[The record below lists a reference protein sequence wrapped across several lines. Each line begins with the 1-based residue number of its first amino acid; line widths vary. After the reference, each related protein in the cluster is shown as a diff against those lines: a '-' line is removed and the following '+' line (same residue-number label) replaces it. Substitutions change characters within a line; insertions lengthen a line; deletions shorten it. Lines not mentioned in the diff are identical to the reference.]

1 MGGGGVDKILSSC
14 IGKSE
19 IFQRKELGRA
29 LIKLH
34 CFCEHELV
42 GISTKFYNFRVKDNI
57 FVETPIRLA
66 LKTIART

>member
-1 MGGGGVDKILSSC
+1 MLTRYSPLALESL
-14 IGKSE
+14 KS
-19 IFQRKELGRA
+19 FRKGTRA

-34 CFCEHELV
+34 CSCEHELV